1 MPHDLRVKALVRPP
15 RQHESSAGSDASEY
29 AASAVSSDE
38 EWMDSSA
45 EVSSTTSSGTSQSKQ
60 DRSEGFDHPRN
71 VQGDEQDGKQLE
83 VAAPRLQHSEFESW
97 EDLDMY
103 LAEYMKDTYQS
114 FRVRANN
121 TVTSR
126 NNKIRSSGFNQ
137 TLLPAERENYGKTFI
152 CTHSGKYKP
161 RGKGKRKRL
170 QSRAMECG
178 AQINACVHV
187 EDESVPTFVLRI
199 ATARLV
205 HNHHLNKHT
214 FNQYQHNRNALEPEV
229 VTTVNELRK
238 AGAKRMRI
246 LNAKIKKA
254 HVLDL
259 TAKACL
265 TYETMHLVLTKSN
278 LAGKVAI
285 YDSSSSTYLTC
296 VRSVAQTL
304 ITLLPEGAR
313 PSPRVQTYESGLG
326 VQVDSYNCGVYV
338 LLAFEMFCGAE
349 PLGHLD
355 KKSLQCLRYRYLY
368 MWMQA

>member
-103 LAEYMKDTYQS
+103 LAEYMKDTYQCCCL
-114 FRVRANN
+114 
-121 TVTSR
+121 

-246 LNAKIKKA
+246 LKYIHDNSACNPSNQDVHNLA

-278 LAGKVAI
+278 LAGLSKELV
-285 YDSSSSTYLTC
+285 LFP
-296 VRSVAQTL
+296 V
-304 ITLLPEGAR
+304 
-313 PSPRVQTYESGLG
+313 
-326 VQVDSYNCGVYV
+326 NCNGN
-338 LLAFEMFCGAE
+338 
-349 PLGHLD
+349 H
-355 KKSLQCLRYRYLY
+355 
-368 MWMQA
+368 

>member
-278 LAGKVAI
+278 LAGLSKEESSHLRLQFI
-285 YDSSSSTYLTC
+285 YLLDLCSLRRTDADNAVTRGRKTEPTRTDVRVGSWSSS
-296 VRSVAQTL
+296 
-304 ITLLPEGAR
+304 G
-313 PSPRVQTYESGLG
+313 
-326 VQVDSYNCGVYV
+326 
-338 LLAFEMFCGAE
+338 
-349 PLGHLD
+349 
-355 KKSLQCLRYRYLY
+355 
-368 MWMQA
+368 